1 MPTCHSSRPPV
12 RRPLAMQPQ
21 HSSMLLQGSTTRSR
35 CSHMVV
41 RAAPEDD
48 REVVYNK
55 EFGYS
60 RKDVLI
66 IIVALIALGVF
77 MYEGLQAAGMSPG
90 MAGNWVQLLIFLGIC
105 VGWVST
111 YLYRVANKQMTY
123 AQQLR
128 MYEEAVMQKRLDE
141 MTEAELQQLLQ
152 EVEMDKDQMQVGQ
165 QQVAQQ

>member
-1 MPTCHSSRPPV
+1 
-12 RRPLAMQPQ
+12 
-21 HSSMLLQGSTTRSR
+21 ML
-35 CSHMVV
+35 V

-48 REVVYNK
+48 GKIVYNT

-77 MYEGLQAAGMSPG
+77 MYEGLQAAGLSPG

-111 YLYRVANKQMTY
+111 YLYRVANKVGARAAT
-123 AQQLR
+123 APWARHNQQHNG
-128 MYEEAVMQKRLDE
+128 VQSF
-141 MTEAELQQLLQ
+141 
-152 EVEMDKDQMQVGQ
+152 
-165 QQVAQQ
+165 